1 MPTLEDVWSF
11 LKRKGVVI
19 KIIDIL
25 AAIMMMIVLSL
36 FKSDPI
42 VDFIGLLVFV
52 LIIIFIIIMPIKNYD
67 E

>member
-25 AAIMMMIVLSL
+25 AAIIMMIVLSL

-42 VDFIGLLVFV
+42 VDFMGFLVFIV
-52 LIIIFIIIMPIKNYD
+52 IIVFIIIMPIKNYD
-67 E
+67 K